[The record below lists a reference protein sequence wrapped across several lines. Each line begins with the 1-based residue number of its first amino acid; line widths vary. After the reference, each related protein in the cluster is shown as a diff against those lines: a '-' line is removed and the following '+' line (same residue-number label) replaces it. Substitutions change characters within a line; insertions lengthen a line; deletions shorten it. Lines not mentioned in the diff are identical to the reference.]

1 MTAAAGLFGKH
12 PAFGDF
18 IAAGDL
24 SADLMRGATEWLAS
38 TLTAW
43 RDAVGPGWEQV
54 FETAPPLRFWV
65 GPAIAGGR
73 SLRGVL
79 APSRDRTGRRFPLV
93 LAQAPGGAGP
103 FADADAAFYDSAAA
117 ALNRLAAQADLDPRA
132 EAAGLAA
139 SLPSPETAPEVH
151 SACFW
156 ALNPALDPPA
166 LFADLAATEQL
177 HAQAGR
183 SYWWFAGAGTG
194 MLACPGWPDP
204 GQFGWLLARGQGQP
218 QHDPQHDDEAA
229 PC

>member
-38 TLTAW
+38 TLSAW
-43 RDAVGPGWEQV
+43 RDAVGPGWEQL
-54 FETAPPLRFWV
+54 FAAAPPLRFWV
-65 GPAIAGGR
+65 GPAIAGGH

-93 LAQAPGGAGP
+93 VAQAPGGAGP
-103 FADADAAFYDSAAA
+103 FADADPAFYDSAVA
-117 ALNRLAAQADLDPRA
+117 ALERLAATVDLDPRA
-132 EAAGLAA
+132 EAAALAGA
-139 SLPSPETAPEVH
+139 LPEAETAPEVQ
-151 SACFW
+151 SDRFW
-156 ALNPALDPPA
+156 ALNPALDAAA
-166 LFADLAATEQL
+166 LFADLATTEHL
-177 HAQAGR
+177 HARAGR
-183 SYWWFAGAGTG
+183 SYWWFSGSGTG

-204 GQFGWLLARGQGQP
+204 VQFGWLLARGQGLPQDAP
-218 QHDPQHDDEAA
+218 QHDEAA